1 MLECPFG
8 ASIKLHSDSAL
19 QGGLCL
25 PNSDHLTPE
34 AGFCQLQLCPAL
46 AHHTTAHPWLL
57 HCMLW
62 MIQKS
67 PCRWS
72 CLKMGLAPLADQSSG
87 QGQMQLYTGFPGSS
101 EWDTKGIL
109 AALMRG
115 DSSSSPSPTLFPSS
129 GMY

>member
-1 MLECPFG
+1 MPRLSYTQSQHWRKVWAFETVTTG
-8 ASIKLHSDSAL
+8 
-19 QGGLCL
+19 
-25 PNSDHLTPE
+25 E

-46 AHHTTAHPWLL
+46 AHHTTAHPCLL

-62 MIQKS
+62 MIQGS
-67 PCRWS
+67 PRHWS
-72 CLKMGLAPLADQSSG
+72 CLKTGLADHDSG
-87 QGQMQLYTGFPGSS
+87 RGWRRLYTGFPGSS
-101 EWDTKGIL
+101 EWETTGIL